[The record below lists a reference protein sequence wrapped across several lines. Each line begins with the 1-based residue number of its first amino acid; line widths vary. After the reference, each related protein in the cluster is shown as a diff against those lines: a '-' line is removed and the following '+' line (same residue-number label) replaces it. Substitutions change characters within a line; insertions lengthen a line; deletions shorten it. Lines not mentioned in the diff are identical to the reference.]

1 MVKQQDTF
9 AERLVKN
16 LRSELSYFR
25 TLDFES
31 FYSTLNQTK
40 NIYIYTTGWQQA
52 SIASYL
58 SNQLLV
64 NVGKPTVVMPSAISE
79 LKMSKN
85 WLQDHDQLIVI
96 SFSGEDPD
104 LCQLLDELHLL
115 NEHLTITSLT
125 TIKESRLAS
134 LSDYSLFFQPSL
146 FHESISTKNWAFSPV
161 YTMIDLLI
169 NGYCEWLRKE
179 DE

>member
-1 MVKQQDTF
+1 M
-9 AERLVKN
+9 
-16 LRSELSYFR
+16 
-25 TLDFES
+25 
-31 FYSTLNQTK
+31 
-40 NIYIYTTGWQQA
+40 
-52 SIASYL
+52 
-58 SNQLLV
+58 
-64 NVGKPTVVMPSAISE
+64 
-79 LKMSKN
+79 
-85 WLQDHDQLIVI
+85 IVI

-134 LSDYSLFFQPSL
+134 LFQPSL
-146 FHESISTKNWAFSPV
+146 FHENISTKNWAFSPA